1 MNLRQNGARERVPW
15 IVRIG
20 RAHVRLW
27 MSAAFGTAVGA
38 ILALSTRLG
47 PVTCALAGWDT
58 GVAFYLAAVAVMMAR
73 SPATEI
79 RRHAAAQDEGAFA
92 ILPLAAAA
100 ALASLGAIFAE
111 LAGIKPSTPGFVL
124 YVALAIATVILSW
137 TFTHTI
143 FALHY
148 AYAFYGE
155 GRHAKGLKFPDDD
168 KPDYWDFIYFSF
180 VVGMTFQVSDVAVT
194 SRAVRRMVVAH
205 GVLAFLFSTAIVALT
220 VNIVSSSIS
229 ER

>member
-1 MNLRQNGARERVPW
+1 MKDSQPRRERVPW

-20 RAHVRLW
+20 RAHTRLW
-27 MSAAFGTAVGA
+27 TSAALGVVAGAVPAVLSDRLKAGTW
-38 ILALSTRLG
+38 AL
-47 PVTCALAGWDT
+47 VGWD
-58 GVAFYLAAVAVMMAR
+58 VALTFYLAAAAVMMAR
-73 SPATEI
+73 SPAAEI

-92 ILPLAAAA
+92 ILILTNAA

-111 LAGIKPSTPGFVL
+111 LAGVNPSAPDFAF
-124 YVALAIATVILSW
+124 YVALVIATVTLSW

-148 AYAFYGE
+148 AYGFYG
-155 GRHAKGLKFPDDD
+155 GAKHEKCLQFPGDD

-194 SRAVRRMVVAH
+194 SKFMRRMVVAH
-205 GVLAFLFSTAIVALT
+205 GVVSFLFNTAIVAVTL
-220 VNIVSSSIS
+220 NIVSSSIS
-229 ER
+229 SR

>member
-1 MNLRQNGARERVPW
+1 MTRKEAARTDIAGAYSNRGTDLLDSAGSTCALEIGRLYGSNSCMNLRQNGARERVPW

-47 PVTCALAGWDT
+47 PVTCALAGWDA

-92 ILPLAAAA
+92 ILLLAAAA

-143 FALHY
+143 FALHC
-148 AYAFYGE
+148 ASPRRRTR
-155 GRHAKGLKFPDDD
+155 RHSG
-168 KPDYWDFIYFSF
+168 
-180 VVGMTFQVSDVAVT
+180 GTQ
-194 SRAVRRMVVAH
+194 RA
-205 GVLAFLFSTAIVALT
+205 
-220 VNIVSSSIS
+220 
-229 ER
+229 